1 MEEMLSVTNY
11 DFHIDTNIEQIP
23 PDTDEDTRL
32 KMLNDKYLPV
42 LVKISELNE
51 LKKDIDDKLD
61 EIKKSLGEVMDG
73 YNVKSLKN
81 SVIRIT
87 RIDETT
93 STSFDTTKFK
103 KDDPELYEK
112 LLKKY
117 NKTTNR
123 KAYTKIETWGE

>member
-1 MEEMLSVTNY
+1 MEEIKSVLDY
-11 DFHIDTNIEQIP
+11 DFSIDTTVEKL
-23 PDTDEDTRL
+23 DDVDEDTRL
-32 KMLNDKYLPV
+32 QKLQEKYLPV
-42 LVKISELNE
+42 FVKIRELNE

-87 RIDETT
+87 RIDEST
-93 STSFDTTKFK
+93 STSFDTAKFK
-103 KDDPELYEK
+103 KNDPELYEV

-123 KAYTKIETWGE
+123 KAYTKIET

>member
-93 STSFDTTKFK
+93 STSFDTKKFE
-103 KDDPELYEK
+103 KDDPELYKK

-117 NKTTNR
+117 TKTTNR
-123 KAYTKIETWGE
+123 KAYTKIET

>member
-1 MEEMLSVTNY
+1 MEEIRPVTDY
-11 DFHIDTNIEQIP
+11 EFSIDTNIEQIP
-23 PDTDEDTRL
+23 PDTDEETRL

-61 EIKKSLGEVMDG
+61 EIKKSLGVVMDG

-87 RIDETT
+87 RVDATT

-103 KDDPELYEK
+103 KDDPELYEE
-112 LLKKY
+112 LFKKY
-117 NKTTNR
+117 NKTSNR
-123 KAYTKIETWGE
+123 SAYTKIET

>member
-1 MEEMLSVTNY
+1 MKEMLSVTNY

-93 STSFDTTKFK
+93 STSFDIKKFE

-123 KAYTKIETWGE
+123 KAYTKIET

>member
-93 STSFDTTKFK
+93 STSFDTKKFE

-117 NKTTNR
+117 TKTTNR
-123 KAYTKIETWGE
+123 KAYTKIET

>member
-11 DFHIDTNIEQIP
+11 DFHIDTNIEQISL
-23 PDTDEDTRL
+23 DTDEDTRL
-32 KMLNDKYLPV
+32 RMLNDKYLPV

-103 KDDPELYEK
+103 KDDPELYEE

-117 NKTTNR
+117 SKTTNR
-123 KAYTKIETWGE
+123 KAYTKIET

>member
-1 MEEMLSVTNY
+1 MKEMLPVTSY
-11 DFHIDTNIEQIP
+11 DFYIDTNIEQIP

-123 KAYTKIETWGE
+123 KAYTKIET

>member
-93 STSFDTTKFK
+93 STSFDTKKFK
-103 KDDPELYEK
+103 KEDPELYEE

-117 NKTTNR
+117 SKTTNK
-123 KAYTKIETWGE
+123 KAYTKIET

>member
-117 NKTTNR
+117 NKITNR
-123 KAYTKIETWGE
+123 KAYTKIET

>member
-1 MEEMLSVTNY
+1 MEEMLPVTNY

-23 PDTDEDTRL
+23 PDTDEETRL

-61 EIKKSLGEVMDG
+61 EIKKSLGVVMDG

-87 RIDETT
+87 RVDATT
-93 STSFDTTKFK
+93 STSFDTAKLK
-103 KDDPELYEK
+103 KEDPELYEE
-112 LLKKY
+112 LFKKY
-117 NKTTNR
+117 NKTSNR
-123 KAYTKIETWGE
+123 SAYTKIET

>member
-61 EIKKSLGEVMDG
+61 EIKKSLGKVMDG

-93 STSFDTTKFK
+93 STSFDIKKFE

-123 KAYTKIETWGE
+123 KAYTKIET

>member
-61 EIKKSLGEVMDG
+61 EIKKSLGKVMDG

-117 NKTTNR
+117 TKTTNR
-123 KAYTKIETWGE
+123 KAYTKIET

>member
-1 MEEMLSVTNY
+1 MKEMLPVTSY

-87 RIDETT
+87 RIDATT
-93 STSFDTTKFK
+93 STSFDTAKFK

-117 NKTTNR
+117 TKTTNR
-123 KAYTKIETWGE
+123 KAYTKIET